1 MPEIGP
7 DDAIRVLLGRA
18 PVTIAANANLRE
30 AAEALTEET
39 IGVILVSGA
48 HLGALVS
55 ERDIVR
61 ALADGADPDS
71 EQVGNVMALDVVTA
85 HPDDSITD
93 VTARMLDSEIRHVP
107 VVEDDHVI
115 GVVSTRDLLAVAAG
129 RA

>member
-1 MPEIGP
+1 MPDFGP

-18 PVTIAANANLRE
+18 PVTIASNATLRE
-30 AAEALTEET
+30 AAEALTDES

-48 HLGALVS
+48 NQGALVS

-71 EQVGNVMALDVVTA
+71 EQVGNVMALDVVLA
-85 HPDDSITD
+85 GPDDTIAE
-93 VTARMLDSEIRHVP
+93 VTNRMLESEIRHVP

-115 GVVSTRDLLAVAAG
+115 GVVSTRDLLAVAADRG
-129 RA
+129 